1 MLSSYTA
8 EVTFQN
14 AAGADARI
22 DGKTPAGPR
31 IAAAALSLVVGAI
44 YGAVGTVAHQD
55 VVRIGDLSLPV
66 ALVLALLGA
75 LALLV
80 GFRLLFADRLA
91 VLCVA
96 LGMVGTIALFSI
108 ASAGGSVLIPQ
119 GVPGLVWTVGPVLLA
134 TVVVAWP
141 RMPQRSANTAGGTVS
156 TAPADDRYR
165 PEA

>member
-1 MLSSYTA
+1 M
-8 EVTFQN
+8 TFENN
-14 AAGADARI
+14 APTSVGT
-22 DGKTPAGPR
+22 DGRPSPGPR
-31 IAAAALSLVVGAI
+31 IAAAVLSFAVGAI

-55 VVRIGDLSLPV
+55 VVTIGGLSLPI

-75 LALLV
+75 LALLI

-108 ASAGGSVLIPQ
+108 ASAGGSILIPQ
-119 GVPGLVWTVGPVLLA
+119 GALGLVWTVVPVLLA

-141 RMPQRSANTAGGTVS
+141 RMPQRSPDSSGLGVS
-156 TAPADDRYR
+156 PAPADDRYR